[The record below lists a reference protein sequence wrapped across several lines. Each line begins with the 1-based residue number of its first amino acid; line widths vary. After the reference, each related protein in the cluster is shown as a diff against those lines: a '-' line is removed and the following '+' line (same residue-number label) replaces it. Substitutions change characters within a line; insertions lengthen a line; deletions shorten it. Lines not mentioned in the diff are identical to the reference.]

1 MICIDISIGSFEEQM
16 NKILE
21 NAKHHISS
29 YVCVANV
36 HMLVEAHKNPDFAK
50 IVNESDLAVPDG
62 MPIAKSMD
70 LLHGIKQE
78 RVAGLEIIQHLL
90 KESSQKQI
98 KVGFYGGTQEIQD
111 ETKKYIESNFPNV
124 FVTNYKP
131 HPFREL
137 SPEEEQNLANEFNA
151 SHTQILFV
159 ATGCPRQEK
168 WMSMHKGN
176 INACMIGIGGAL
188 TVVTGMK
195 KNAPEW
201 MRNNSLEW
209 LFRLILEPKRLFKR
223 YAVTNTTFLWLLSKE
238 VVFRKK

>member
-1 MICIDISIGSFEEQM
+1 MGSFHEQM
-16 NKILE
+16 HKILDK
-21 NAKHHISS
+21 AKSHISS

-36 HMLVEAHKNPDFAK
+36 HMLVEVHKDPAFAK
-50 IVNESDLAVPDG
+50 IVNEADFAVPDG
-62 MPIAKSMD
+62 MPIAKSFD

-78 RVAGLEIIQHLL
+78 RIAGLEIIRYLL
-90 KESSQKQI
+90 RESSLQNLN
-98 KVGFYGGTQEIQD
+98 VAFYGGTQEIQD
-111 ETKKYIESNFPNV
+111 ETQKYVELNFPEINV
-124 FVTNYKP
+124 THYKP

-137 SPEEEQNLANEFNA
+137 SQQEEDALAEEFNSA
-151 SHTQILFV
+151 KTQILFV

-168 WMSMHKGN
+168 WMASQKGN

-209 LFRLILEPKRLFKR
+209 LFRLMLEPKRLFKR
-223 YAVTNTTFLWLLSKE
+223 YAVTNTTFLWLLGKEMIFKSK
-238 VVFRKK
+238 